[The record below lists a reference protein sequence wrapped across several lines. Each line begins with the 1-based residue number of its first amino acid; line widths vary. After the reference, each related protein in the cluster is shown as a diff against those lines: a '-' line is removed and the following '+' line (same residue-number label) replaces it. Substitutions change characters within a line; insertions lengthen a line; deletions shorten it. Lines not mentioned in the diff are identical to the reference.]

1 MRHFRSSR
9 PLLCECRR
17 PFVLPRPA
25 AASTDTSKREL
36 SLPNAMCQLNS
47 GNGDGRIR
55 ERFEPSHRCA
65 TPLDRA
71 VVLLDQVVEVLVRA
85 HLDVPPARVFT
96 SQQPQCAPTR
106 HMTVESHFAWDAWSV
121 CRERLAKECLSG
133 RNSTV
138 AAEQEIDGLAML
150 VDRAVKVVPLRSDR
164 DVRFIDSPRRANGSR
179 ESVPALL
186 ELRNVTSDPPKDRQ
200 MRDFDAALGHH
211 LHKISIRQPISD
223 VPAHAQL
230 DDVGVEYAFTVHRVT
245 RDRLRHSAPPANKI
259 RQSIRC
265 PWMHQNLRSKSRSFG
280 LENVRLTRHV
290 RMRRLNGGGCSRRL
304 NRLCQGFPVSGNNTG
319 NLSAFSARDLTV
331 R

>member
-25 AASTDTSKREL
+25 AASTATSTREL
-36 SLPNAMCQLNS
+36 SLATAMCQLNS

-55 ERFEPSHRCA
+55 ERLEPGHRCA

-71 VVLLDQVVEVLVRA
+71 VVLLDQVVEVLVCT

-121 CRERLAKECLSG
+121 RRERLAKECWCG

-138 AAEQEIDGLAML
+138 AAEQAIDGLALL
-150 VDRAVKVVPLRSDR
+150 VDRAVEVVPLRSDR
-164 DVRFIDSPRRANGSR
+164 DVRLIDSPRRASGSR

-186 ELRNVTSDPPKDRQ
+186 ELRNVTSDPPKDRR

-211 LHKISIRQPISD
+211 LHKISIRQPIGD
-223 VPAHAQL
+223 VPAHAKF
-230 DDVGVEYAFTVHRVT
+230 DDIGVEYAFTAHRVP
-245 RDRLRHSAPPANKI
+245 RDWLRHSAPRANKI

-265 PWMHQNLRSKSRSFG
+265 PWMHQN
-280 LENVRLTRHV
+280 HV
-290 RMRRLNGGGCSRRL
+290 GESSST
-304 NRLCQGFPVSGNNTG
+304 LCGHPSGN
-319 NLSAFSARDLTV
+319 LRA
-331 R
+331 

>member
-25 AASTDTSKREL
+25 AASTATSKREL
-36 SLPNAMCQLNS
+36 SLANAMCQLNS

-121 CRERLAKECLSG
+121 RRERLAKECLCG
-133 RNSTV
+133 RNSTI

-150 VDRAVKVVPLRSDR
+150 VDRAVKVVPVVSRNSNEAIGECASRLLD
-164 DVRFIDSPRRANGSR
+164 DPRRLVS
-179 ESVPALL
+179 PYTALQC
-186 ELRNVTSDPPKDRQ
+186 P
-200 MRDFDAALGHH
+200 
-211 LHKISIRQPISD
+211 
-223 VPAHAQL
+223 
-230 DDVGVEYAFTVHRVT
+230 HRFS
-245 RDRLRHSAPPANKI
+245 LFS
-259 RQSIRC
+259 C
-265 PWMHQNLRSKSRSFG
+265 
-280 LENVRLTRHV
+280 
-290 RMRRLNGGGCSRRL
+290 CS
-304 NRLCQGFPVSGNNTG
+304 
-319 NLSAFSARDLTV
+319 
-331 R
+331 